1 MVDSVVIEAAINGGR
16 TRAEHAGVPYSA
28 VEIAE
33 AARGCVAAGAS
44 VVHLHARAADGGW
57 TTDAGLYADA
67 LSQTRAVASD
77 ALLSITSL
85 RPAGVPVA
93 ALVELLHNLA
103 RDDATRPDLISINLG
118 HIAAWARPPALSQH
132 FPNDY
137 ADVTMLLAA
146 CRELGV
152 TPELGLMDIGFIS
165 NAVML
170 REAGLLPERPW
181 FLIELDSPGY
191 GLGPQVAPSSVANYD
206 VLAARLREFFP
217 DAAWAAHGAGLA
229 GYAVLERA
237 LADGAQL
244 RVGFEDAVCLPDG
257 QPATDNAALVRWAAA
272 AARAAGRAPATPAQ
286 ARALIV
292 RGGWDR

>member
-1 MVDSVVIEAAINGGR
+1 
-16 TRAEHAGVPYSA
+16 VP
-28 VEIAE
+28 VE
-33 AARGCVAAGAS
+33 
-44 VVHLHARAADGGW
+44 
-57 TTDAGLYADA
+57 
-67 LSQTRAVASD
+67 
-77 ALLSITSL
+77 ALLKLL
-85 RPAGVPVA
+85 R
-93 ALVELLHNLA
+93 ELA

-118 HIAAWARPPALSQH
+118 HIAAWARPPGPSH
-132 FPNDY
+132 HYPNDF
-137 ADVTMLLAA
+137 ADVAALLAA

-191 GLGPQVAPSSVANYD
+191 GQGAQVAPSSAANYD
-206 VLAARLREFFP
+206 VLTERLREQFP
-217 DAAWAAHGAGLA
+217 SAAWAAHGAGLA
-229 GYAVLERA
+229 GYTVQERA

-257 QPATDNAALVRWAAA
+257 RLAADNAELVRWAVA
-272 AARAAGRAPATPAQ
+272 AARAVGRAPATPAH

-292 RGGWDR
+292 RGGQDR